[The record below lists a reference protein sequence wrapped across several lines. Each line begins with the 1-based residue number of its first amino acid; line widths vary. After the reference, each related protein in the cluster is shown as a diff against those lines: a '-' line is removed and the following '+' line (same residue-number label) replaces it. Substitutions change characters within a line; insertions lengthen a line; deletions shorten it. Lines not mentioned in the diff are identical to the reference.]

1 MEIKFSDYK
10 AVQETAAEWNISTR
24 MVIRYCVAGRLPG
37 AVKAA
42 GLWLIPRDAAK
53 PEDGR
58 KNNRRH
64 PKKENEN
71 EL

>member
-10 AVQETAAEWNISTR
+10 TIQETAKEWDISTR

-42 GLWLIPRDAAK
+42 GRWLIPRDAAK
-53 PEDGR
+53 PADGR
-58 KNNRRH
+58 RNNRRR
-64 PKKENEN
+64 PKKESGM
-71 EL
+71 